1 MPTDPRD
8 LGIQPRDL
16 GRQPPGADLE
26 SWLARLADRLDL
38 DREQRRE
45 ITDEIRSH
53 VLDAADVLQARGV
66 AGGRPEECGTG
77 TGGPETGGL
86 ERAEALRRAWEN
98 RGPEGRVADAIRA
111 AHAGRGTADAIWIA
125 ALPVVLA
132 LVLRWGV
139 LTIDGSTFDWPRLAL
154 TVPFGLFAT
163 VALVGP
169 FVAVGRP
176 RFAVA
181 AWAAFWALT
190 VLLLVG
196 G

>member
-1 MPTDPRD
+1 MPTDPMD
-8 LGIQPRDL
+8 HGIQPRHFDI
-16 GRQPPGADLE
+16 QAPDADLE
-26 SWLARLADRLDL
+26 FWLARLADRLDL

-53 VLDAADVLQARGV
+53 VLDAADVLQGRGV
-66 AGGRPEECGTG
+66 DGGRSEACGAE
-77 TGGPETGGL
+77 GGGMDRT
-86 ERAEALRRAWEN
+86 EALRRAWEN
-98 RGPEGRVADAIRA
+98 LGPEDRVADAIRA
-111 AHAGRGTADAIWIA
+111 AHAGRGTSDALWVA

-139 LTIDGSTFDWPRLAL
+139 LTIDGSAVDWPGLAL
-154 TVPFGLFAT
+154 TVPFGLFAA

-169 FVAVGRP
+169 FVAVARP

-181 AWAAFWALT
+181 SWAAFWGLT